1 MERVELSKE
10 KLCTLRGGLPRGAQK
25 IISDRLRRSLVFVNR
40 VLNGHVYD
48 DKVIKAAYKLYDEE
62 MKRKEAIIEIINQL

>member
-1 MERVELSKE
+1 MERVELTKE

-25 IISDRLRRSLVFVNR
+25 VISDQLRRSLVFVNR

-48 DKVIKAAYKLYDEE
+48 AEVIKAAYRLYNQEQ
-62 MKRKEAIIEIINQL
+62 KRKDAIVEILNQL